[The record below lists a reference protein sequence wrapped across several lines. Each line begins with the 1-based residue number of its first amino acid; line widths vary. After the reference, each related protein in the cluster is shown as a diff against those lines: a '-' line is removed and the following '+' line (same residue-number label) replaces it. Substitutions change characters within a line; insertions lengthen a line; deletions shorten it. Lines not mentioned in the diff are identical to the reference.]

1 MDTKKKFRSSSHK
14 RMDKQLISVTEA
26 GHEDNVR
33 NGISR
38 ELIDELA
45 KALKGVRGWGSIEIY
60 VQDFSV
66 TQITVRNIRKTK
78 HVLAE

>member
-1 MDTKKKFRSSSHK
+1 
-14 RMDKQLISVTEA
+14 MDKQLLSVN
-26 GHEDNVR
+26 GNSSEDTVR

-38 ELIDELA
+38 ELLDELTR
-45 KALKGVRGWGSIEIY
+45 ALKAVRGWGSIEIY

-78 HVLAE
+78 HVLAQ